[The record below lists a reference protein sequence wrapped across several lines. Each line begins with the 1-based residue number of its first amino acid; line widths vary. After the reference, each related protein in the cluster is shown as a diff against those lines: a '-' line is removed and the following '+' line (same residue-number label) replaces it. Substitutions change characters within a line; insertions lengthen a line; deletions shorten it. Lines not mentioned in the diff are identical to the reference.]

1 VYSAAYTEGGVGG
14 WVGEDRAAGSIGVVE
29 AREGAS
35 ASRRGGWLGEEGG
48 GGQAAG
54 RRAARTRGKLGSEI
68 RASNL
73 LAAGFNGDRAVA
85 GVKVRTRNV
94 CFTPKLNV
102 SLESYLLYQ
111 YKGTNTDVTQNHLLY

>member
-14 WVGEDRAAGSIGVVE
+14 WVGVDRAAGSIGVVE
-29 AREGAS
+29 AREGAA

-48 GGQAAG
+48 GGGGVAVGQGEVAG
-54 RRAARTRGKLGSEI
+54 RKAARTRGKRGSESSEV

-85 GVKVRTRNV
+85 GVKVRTQLR
-94 CFTPKLNV
+94 
-102 SLESYLLYQ
+102 Q
-111 YKGTNTDVTQNHLLY
+111 YWYFCTKRH